1 MDKEKD
7 IFNPIKGIGNNLFVG
22 CMFIGF
28 GIGFYFENMPM
39 GMFIGMGVGFI
50 SKAILTLLNK
60 N

>member
-22 CMFIGF
+22 CMFIG
-28 GIGFYFENMPM
+28 
-39 GMFIGMGVGFI
+39 MGVGFI

-60 N
+60 K

>member
-28 GIGFYFENMPM
+28 GIGFYIGNIPM

-50 SKAILTLLNK
+50 SKAIFGLLNK
-60 N
+60 K